1 MRGGA
6 NSKAHLIIE
15 HDGKGGDRFGFPRD
29 TRVYS
34 RKAIAAALE
43 ALGQKGGCETFAVAN
58 NSVSVAAQWCD
69 HPPSC
74 WRHSKRLS
82 KNECDDANVV
92 VSGDRSSTTQTPTL
106 TLTGT
111 DDDTP
116 TAKGKGSGSGGKGKN
131 KRKAAGFN
139 RQSADSG
146 N

>member
-1 MRGGA
+1 M
-6 NSKAHLIIE
+6 
-15 HDGKGGDRFGFPRD
+15 
-29 TRVYS
+29 YS

-58 NSVSVAAQWCD
+58 NSDSRAAQWCD

-82 KNECDDANVV
+82 KTECDDANVV
-92 VSGDRSSTTQTPTL
+92 VSGDKSSTTQTPTL

-116 TAKGKGSGSGGKGKN
+116 KPTAKGKGSGSGGGGVSKGKN
-131 KRKAAGFN
+131 KRKASGFN